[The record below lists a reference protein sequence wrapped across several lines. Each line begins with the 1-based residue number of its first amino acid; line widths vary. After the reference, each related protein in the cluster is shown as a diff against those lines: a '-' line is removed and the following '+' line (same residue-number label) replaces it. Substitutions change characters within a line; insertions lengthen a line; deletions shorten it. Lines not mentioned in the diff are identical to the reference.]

1 MDPTDSTLIQSRVAV
16 AAKLPSNTRIY
27 FKPCSTMRDQEEPNM
42 PVKTL
47 RKRKETYTAGF
58 SQFVKC

>member
-1 MDPTDSTLIQSRVAV
+1 MDPTDSTLIQSRVA
-16 AAKLPSNTRIY
+16 AKLPSNTRIY
-27 FKPCSTMRDQEEPNM
+27 FKTCSTMIDQEEPNM

-47 RKRKETYTAGF
+47 RKRKETYTASF